1 MDRHSARLGPA
12 RMDGAW
18 STLRTVLRRQVIAI
32 CAVAFLADIM
42 SGMLGATFSLYAED
56 LGASVIL
63 IGVLTSLTGLTGL
76 VSSVPVGVFSDR
88 VGRGKVL
95 AIGMIAFSGA
105 LALCAIAPS
114 PLFLIPGRLMLGMA
128 MVASFWIAAA
138 YLGDIVTN
146 SERGVAFGLLTTAMG
161 LGFTVGPL
169 LGGVISDATSMRGA
183 YAAAAGIG
191 LIGVWIVLSVLQ
203 QPGIRGGRQRRTRMS
218 LRDSLRVGRDPAL
231 VAVGVANVLSG
242 IIFGGAVAT
251 IFPLY
256 AEDLGLTAGTI
267 GTMFAVRALA
277 STSVRLPSGAL
288 TGFLGSR
295 QVVLGALV
303 LETIAVAGIGTAE
316 SYGPLLLW
324 LIVEGVGYGAFLA
337 SSQAYLAENTVEET
351 RGAAIGLYS
360 MTGGIGNTL
369 APLALGLVAAAL
381 GLDAVFFVA
390 GGLTLVG
397 IVAIGIVW
405 LRIPARSGEHLKQ
418 ANDGRELAQGG
429 AGGGRR

>member
-1 MDRHSARLGPA
+1 
-12 RMDGAW
+12 
-18 STLRTVLRRQVIAI
+18 
-32 CAVAFLADIM
+32 
-42 SGMLGATFSLYAED
+42 
-56 LGASVIL
+56 
-63 IGVLTSLTGLTGL
+63 
-76 VSSVPVGVFSDR
+76 
-88 VGRGKVL
+88 
-95 AIGMIAFSGA
+95 
-105 LALCAIAPS
+105 
-114 PLFLIPGRLMLGMA
+114 
-128 MVASFWIAAA
+128 
-138 YLGDIVTN
+138 
-146 SERGVAFGLLTTAMG
+146 
-161 LGFTVGPL
+161 
-169 LGGVISDATSMRGA
+169 
-183 YAAAAGIG
+183 
-191 LIGVWIVLSVLQ
+191 
-203 QPGIRGGRQRRTRMS
+203 

-242 IIFGGAVAT
+242 IVFGGAIAT

-256 AEDLGLTAGTI
+256 AEDLGLSAGTI

-288 TGFLGSR
+288 TGILGSR

-369 APLALGLVAAAL
+369 APLALGLVAAAF

-390 GGLTLVG
+390 GGLTLIG

-405 LRIPARSGEHLKQ
+405 LRIPARSGEYRAQ
-418 ANDGRELAQGG
+418 VNDGRELAQGG

>member
-1 MDRHSARLGPA
+1 
-12 RMDGAW
+12 
-18 STLRTVLRRQVIAI
+18 
-32 CAVAFLADIM
+32 
-42 SGMLGATFSLYAED
+42 
-56 LGASVIL
+56 
-63 IGVLTSLTGLTGL
+63 
-76 VSSVPVGVFSDR
+76 
-88 VGRGKVL
+88 
-95 AIGMIAFSGA
+95 
-105 LALCAIAPS
+105 
-114 PLFLIPGRLMLGMA
+114 

-169 LGGVISDATSMRGA
+169 LAGVVSDATSMRGA
-183 YAAAAGIG
+183 YAVAAGIG
-191 LIGVWIVLSVLQ
+191 LIGVWIVLAVLQ
-203 QPGIRGGRQRRTRMS
+203 QPGTRGGRHRRPRIS

-242 IIFGGAVAT
+242 VIFGGAVAT

-256 AEDLGLTAGTI
+256 AEDLGLSAGTI

-288 TGFLGSR
+288 TGVLGSR

-360 MTGGIGNTL
+360 MTGGIGNTIGS
-369 APLALGLVAAAL
+369 PCSGSCCGRVGTRCGLLRCWWIDVGRHCRDWHRVVA
-381 GLDAVFFVA
+381 DT
-390 GGLTLVG
+390 GGLGEPPNPPSPPSPRCGRGKGETTRTG
-397 IVAIGIVW
+397 GPEAVW
-405 LRIPARSGEHLKQ
+405 PERVESVRPMSPR
-418 ANDGRELAQGG
+418 NG